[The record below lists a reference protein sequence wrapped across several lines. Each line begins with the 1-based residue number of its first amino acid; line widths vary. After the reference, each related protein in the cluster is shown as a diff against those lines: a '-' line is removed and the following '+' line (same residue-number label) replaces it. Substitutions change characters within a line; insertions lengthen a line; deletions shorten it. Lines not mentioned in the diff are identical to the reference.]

1 MTQLDND
8 QVRNAWEEGLS
19 VEEIAL
25 AFEVPEA
32 RVRGALTRLGYSPPP
47 PPPAPSQARR
57 TQEYDEDQERDAV
70 HYLRHLGRGE
80 HAIANIR
87 GLTLAV
93 VKKLLKAG
101 PTQG

>member
-1 MTQLDND
+1 MPHLDND

-19 VEEIAL
+19 VEEIAQ

-47 PPPAPSQARR
+47 PPPPPGRR
-57 TQEYDEDQERDAV
+57 TQDYDEEQERNAV
-70 HYLRHLGRGE
+70 HYLRHQGRGD

-101 PTQG
+101 PTQD